1 MPLSSNL
8 RNTFSDYFS
17 QFDITKL
24 AHRSVILDP
33 AKLEYLNKYHLAK
46 AVTAESSLNALARK
60 VAPKVRERYGET

>member
-1 MPLSSNL
+1 MLDNL
-8 RNTFSDYFS
+8 F